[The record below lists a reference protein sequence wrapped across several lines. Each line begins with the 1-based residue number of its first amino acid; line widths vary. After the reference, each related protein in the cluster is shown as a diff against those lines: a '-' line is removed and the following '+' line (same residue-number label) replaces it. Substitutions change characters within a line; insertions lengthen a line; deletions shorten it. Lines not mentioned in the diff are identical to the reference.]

1 MNRIKTIAVVLGGA
15 GLVAGI
21 VGGLVL
27 MSGMVSVSA
36 RPPHSAVTTTL
47 LHTAFT
53 RSVAYNA
60 GHLVV
65 PDDIDAPGRVA
76 LGARVYAAVC
86 SNCHGTPG
94 LGQNPIALS
103 MRPSPQYLPAVVG
116 QFSDAELAWIV
127 DNGVRFSAMPAWPA
141 EGRLDETWSV
151 VAFLKQ
157 LPDMTPEDYA
167 ALTAPDPAAM
177 KEMPFGTDLAPVDSK
192 MPRRSE
198 PEAEYAWTVPAS
210 GFGGVA
216 TGPEPLVRC
225 ASCHGLDGRGTVT
238 GGEAPN
244 LTIQTADYLHAALR
258 SYAEAR
264 RHSGFMQPQAATLT
278 DAQMVA
284 LADYFSQTP
293 RSAGGPAAASDE
305 TLARGREIA
314 MNGIPDR
321 GFASCLSCHERGADD
336 PDKGLFF
343 PSLFGQSETFLRR
356 QLDLL
361 AAGSRGATGIYNP
374 MHAEAHG
381 MSQADRDAVAAWLAA
396 QVPTKVASLS
406 LDAMPVSADI
416 QEMTVKVCA
425 TCHEAGLSGSTD
437 GHTPNLTLQTAPYL
451 LETLHSFHLNNRHNG
466 QMVQMA
472 RNLTNAEIESL
483 AAFIG
488 AMPPSA
494 RPQELDAAAIA
505 RGKDLALN
513 GDPDR
518 GLPACTTCH
527 SASAVE
533 ALPLFARLD
542 GQSAVYLERRLRE
555 LDSAYSAKTAGLNPM
570 YPIARK
576 LTATERTDLAAY
588 FASLKPIPK

>member
-1 MNRIKTIAVVLGGA
+1 MIRIKTVAVVLGSA
-15 GLVAGI
+15 GLLAGI
-21 VGGLVL
+21 LGGLVL

-36 RPPHSAVTTTL
+36 RPPHSGLTTTL

-53 RSVAYNA
+53 RSVAHNA
-60 GHLVV
+60 ADLVV
-65 PDDIDAPGRVA
+65 PDDLDAPGRVA
-76 LGARVYAAVC
+76 LGARTYAAVC

-141 EGRLDETWSV
+141 EGRLEETWSV

-157 LPDMTPEDYA
+157 LPDMTPAEYDR
-167 ALTAPDPAAM
+167 LTANGPAAM
-177 KEMPFGTDLAPVDSK
+177 VEMPLGTDIAPVESK

-198 PEAEYAWTVPAS
+198 PEAEYAWTVPAA

-216 TGPEPLVRC
+216 DGLEPLVRC
-225 ASCHGLDGRGTVT
+225 AGCHGLDGRGTVT

-278 DAQMVA
+278 DAQMAA
-284 LADYFSQTP
+284 LAGYFSQTP
-293 RSAGGPAAASDE
+293 RSAGGPADASAE
-305 TLARGREIA
+305 VLARGREIA
-314 MNGIPDR
+314 VNGIPDR
-321 GFASCLSCHERGADD
+321 NVAGCLTCHERGADEPEKD
-336 PDKGLFF
+336 LYF

-381 MSQADRDAVAAWLAA
+381 MSQGDRNAVAAWLAA
-396 QVPTKVASLS
+396 QVPTKVAA
-406 LDAMPVSADI
+406 LDATPVPVSVEIKDL
-416 QEMTVKVCA
+416 TGKVCA
-425 TCHEAGLSGSTD
+425 KCHEAGLIGSPD
-437 GHTPNLTLQTAPYL
+437 GDAPNLTLQTAPYL
-451 LETLHSFHLNNRHNG
+451 FETLHAFHLNKRHNS
-466 QMVQMA
+466 QMVEMA
-472 RNLTNAEIESL
+472 RNLTTPEIESL

-488 AMPPSA
+488 AMPPVA

-505 RGKDLALN
+505 RGKELALN

-518 GLPACTTCH
+518 ELPACTTCH
-527 SASAVE
+527 AAAVVE

-542 GQSAVYLERRLRE
+542 GQSAIYLERRLKE
-555 LDSAYSAKTAGLNPM
+555 LDSAYSAQTAGLNPM
-570 YPIARK
+570 FPIARK
-576 LTATERTDLAAY
+576 LTAAERADLAAY
-588 FASLKPIPK
+588 FASLPPVPK

>member
-1 MNRIKTIAVVLGGA
+1 MTHIKTIAVVLVAA
-15 GLVAGI
+15 GLIAGL

-27 MSGMVSVSA
+27 MSGLVSVSA
-36 RPPHSAVTTTL
+36 RPPHSGLTTML

-53 RSVAYNA
+53 RSVAQNA
-60 GHLVV
+60 DDLVI
-65 PDDIDAPGRVA
+65 PADLDSPGRIA
-76 LGARVYAAVC
+76 LGARTYAAVC

-116 QFSDAELAWIV
+116 QFSDSELAWIV

-141 EGRLDETWSV
+141 DGRLDETWSV

-157 LPDMTPEDYA
+157 LPDMTPADYA
-167 ALTAPDPAAM
+167 ALTATDPMAM
-177 KEMPFGTDLAPVDSK
+177 TEMPLGTDLVPLESK

-198 PEAEYAWTVPAS
+198 PEAEHAWTVPAA
-210 GFGGVA
+210 GFGGV
-216 TGPEPLVRC
+216 TFGLEPLGRC

-284 LADYFSQTP
+284 LADHFSQVP
-293 RSAGGPAAASDE
+293 RSAGGLTSASIE

-314 MNGIPDR
+314 LNGIPDQ
-321 GFASCLSCHERGADD
+321 GVAGCLTCHERGAEE
-336 PDKGLFF
+336 PHKGLFF
-343 PSLFGQSETFLRR
+343 PALFGQSETYLRR

-381 MSQADRDAVAAWLAA
+381 MSQADRDAVAAWLSA
-396 QVPTKVASLS
+396 QVPTKVAN
-406 LDAMPVSADI
+406 VSKGVVPISAEV
-416 QEMTVKVCA
+416 QEMAVKVCA
-425 TCHEAGLSGSTD
+425 TCHEPDLTGSKD
-437 GHTPNLTLQTAPYL
+437 GHAPNLTLQTAPYL
-451 LETLHSFHLNNRHNG
+451 FETLHNFHLNKRHNG
-466 QMVQMA
+466 QMTEMA
-472 RNLTNAEIESL
+472 RNLTTAEIESL

-488 AMPPSA
+488 GMPPSA
-494 RPQELDAAAIA
+494 RPQQFDATAIE
-505 RGKDLALN
+505 RGKTLAQN
-513 GDPDR
+513 GDPAR
-518 GLPACTTCH
+518 ELPACTTCH
-527 SASAVE
+527 GAAAVE

-542 GQSAVYLERRLRE
+542 GQSAVYLERRLKE
-555 LDSAYSAKTAGLNPM
+555 MDSAYVAETAGLNPM
-570 YPIARK
+570 YQFARE
-576 LTATERTDLAAY
+576 LTVGERSDLAAY
-588 FASLKPIPK
+588 FASLPLVPK

>member
-27 MSGMVSVSA
+27 LSGMVGVSA
-36 RPPHSAVTTTL
+36 RPPHSGLTTTL

-53 RSVAYNA
+53 RSVAHNA
-60 GHLVV
+60 GDLVV
-65 PDDIDAPGRVA
+65 PDDLDTPGRVA
-76 LGARVYAAVC
+76 LGAKTYAAVC

-141 EGRLDETWSV
+141 EGRLDETWSI

-157 LPDMTPEDYA
+157 LPDMTPADFA
-167 ALTAPDPAAM
+167 ALTAIDPAAM
-177 KEMPFGTDLAPVDSK
+177 TEMPLGPDLAAVESK

-198 PEAEYAWTVPAS
+198 PEAEYAWTVPAA

-216 TGPEPLVRC
+216 IGTEPLVRC

-284 LADYFSQTP
+284 LADYFSQVP
-293 RSAGGPAAASDE
+293 RSAGGPTAASAE

-314 MNGIPDR
+314 TNGIPDR
-321 GFASCLSCHERGADD
+321 GVASCLSCHERGADE

-343 PSLFGQSETFLRR
+343 PSLFGQSETYLRR

-381 MSQADRDAVAAWLAA
+381 MSQDDRDAVAAWLAA
-396 QVPTKVASLS
+396 QVPTKVASVRQ
-406 LDAMPVSADI
+406 DAVPVSAEI

-425 TCHEAGLSGSTD
+425 TCHEVGLSGSKD
-437 GHTPNLTLQTAPYL
+437 GNAPNLTLQTAPYL
-451 LETLHSFHLNNRHNG
+451 FETLHSFHLNKRHNG
-466 QMVQMA
+466 QMVEMA
-472 RNLTNAEIESL
+472 RNLTTAEIESL
-483 AAFIG
+483 AAYIG
-488 AMPPSA
+488 GMPPSP

-505 RGKDLALN
+505 RGKQLALN

-518 GLPACTTCH
+518 DLPACATCH
-527 SASAVE
+527 SAAAVE

-542 GQSAVYLERRLRE
+542 GQSAVYLERRLKE
-555 LDSAYSAKTAGLNPM
+555 LDSPYSAQTAGLNPM
-570 YPIARK
+570 YRFASK
-576 LTATERTDLAAY
+576 LTEGERSDLAAY
-588 FASLKPIPK
+588 FASLPPVPK

>member
-27 MSGMVSVSA
+27 LSGMVSVSA

-53 RSVAYNA
+53 RSVAHNA
-60 GHLVV
+60 GDLVV
-65 PDDIDAPGRVA
+65 PDDLDAPGRVA
-76 LGARVYAAVC
+76 LGARTYAAVC

-116 QFSDAELAWIV
+116 QFTDAELAWIV
-127 DNGVRFSAMPAWPA
+127 DNGVKFSAMPAWPA

-157 LPDMTPEDYA
+157 LPEMTPADYA
-167 ALTAPDPAAM
+167 ALTASDPATAT
-177 KEMPFGTDLAPVDSK
+177 EMPLGADLAPVESK

-216 TGPEPLVRC
+216 VGNEPLVRC
-225 ASCHGLDGRGTVT
+225 AGCHGVDGRGTVT

-244 LTIQTADYLHAALR
+244 LTIQTAEYLHAALR

-293 RSAGGPAAASDE
+293 RSAGGPASASAE

-314 MNGIPDR
+314 MNGIPDK
-321 GFASCLSCHERGADD
+321 GVAGCLSCHERGADE

-343 PSLFGQSETFLRR
+343 PSLFGQSETYLRR

-381 MSQADRDAVAAWLAA
+381 MSQADRDAVAAWLSA
-396 QVPTKVASLS
+396 QVPTKVASLGQE
-406 LDAMPVSADI
+406 AVPVSAKI

-425 TCHEAGLSGSTD
+425 TCHEADLAGSKD
-437 GHTPNLTLQTAPYL
+437 GHAPNLTLQTAPYL
-451 LETLHSFHLNNRHNG
+451 LEALHSFHLNERHNS
-466 QMVQMA
+466 QMVEMT
-472 RNLTNAEIESL
+472 RNLTTAEIESL
-483 AAFIG
+483 AAFVG
-488 AMPPSA
+488 GMPPVA
-494 RPQELDAAAIA
+494 RPKVLDAAAIG
-505 RGKDLALN
+505 RGKELAMN
-513 GDPDR
+513 GDPER
-518 GLPACTTCH
+518 ELPACTTCH
-527 SASAVE
+527 AASAVE

-542 GQSAVYLERRLRE
+542 GQSAVYLERRLKE
-555 LDSAYSAKTAGLNPM
+555 LDSAYAAKTAGLNPM
-570 YPIARK
+570 YQFARK
-576 LTATERTDLAAY
+576 LTEAERADLAAY
-588 FASLKPIPK
+588 FASLPPVLK

>member
-15 GLVAGI
+15 GVVAGI

-27 MSGMVSVSA
+27 LSGVVSVSA
-36 RPPHSAVTTTL
+36 RPPHSGLTTTL

-53 RSVAYNA
+53 RSVAQNA
-60 GHLVV
+60 GGLVV
-65 PDDIDAPGRVA
+65 PDDLSAPGRVA
-76 LGARVYAAVC
+76 LGARTYAAVC

-103 MRPSPQYLPAVVG
+103 MRPSPQNLPAVVD
-116 QFSDAELAWIV
+116 QFTDAELAWIV

-157 LPDMTPEDYA
+157 LPDMTAADYA
-167 ALTAPDPAAM
+167 ALTASDPAVAADM
-177 KEMPFGTDLAPVDSK
+177 APGTELAPVASQ

-198 PEAEYAWTVPAS
+198 PQAEYAWTVPAS
-210 GFGGVA
+210 GFGGITVGA
-216 TGPEPLVRC
+216 EPLARC
-225 ASCHGLDGRGTVT
+225 AGCHGFDGRGTVT

-284 LADYFSQTP
+284 LAEYFSQVP
-293 RSAGGPAAASDE
+293 RSAGGPAGASPE
-305 TLARGREIA
+305 ALARGRDIA

-321 GFASCLSCHERGADD
+321 GVAGCLTCHERGADE
-336 PDKGLFF
+336 PEKGLFF
-343 PSLFGQSETFLRR
+343 PSLFGQSETYLRR

-361 AAGSRGATGIYNP
+361 GAGSRGATGIYNP

-396 QVPTKVASLS
+396 QVPTKVATADQS
-406 LDAMPVSADI
+406 AAPVSAQI
-416 QEMTVKVCA
+416 KEMTAKVCA
-425 TCHEAGLSGSTD
+425 SCHEADLSGSKD
-437 GHTPNLTLQTAPYL
+437 GHVPNLTLQTSPYL
-451 LETLHSFHLNNRHNG
+451 RETLHSFHLNQRHNG
-466 QMVQMA
+466 QMVEMT
-472 RNLTNAEIESL
+472 RPLTSAEIESL

-488 AMPPSA
+488 DMPPVA
-494 RPQELDAAAIA
+494 RPQTLDAAAIA
-505 RGKDLALN
+505 RGKELAVN
-513 GDPDR
+513 GDPER
-518 GLPACTTCH
+518 EWPACTTCH
-527 SASAVE
+527 GASAVA

-542 GQSAVYLERRLRE
+542 GQSAVYLERRLKE
-555 LDSAYSAKTAGLNPM
+555 LDSAYSASTAGLNPM
-570 YPIARK
+570 YQFARK
-576 LTATERTDLAAY
+576 LTAEERADLAAY
-588 FASLKPIPK
+588 FASLPPTGK

>member
-1 MNRIKTIAVVLGGA
+1 MSRIKTIAVVLGGA
-15 GLVAGI
+15 GLVAG
-21 VGGLVL
+21 VFGGVVL
-27 MSGMVSVSA
+27 LSGMVGVSA
-36 RPPHSAVTTTL
+36 RPPHSGLTTTL

-53 RSVAYNA
+53 RSVAHNA
-60 GHLVV
+60 GDLVV
-65 PDDIDAPGRVA
+65 PDDLDAPGRIA
-76 LGARVYAAVC
+76 LGARTYAAVC

-116 QFSDAELAWIV
+116 QFSDSELAWIV

-141 EGRLDETWSV
+141 EGRLDETWSI

-157 LPDMTPEDYA
+157 LPNMTPADYA
-167 ALTAPDPAAM
+167 ALTANDPAAM
-177 KEMPFGTDLAPVDSK
+177 TEMPLGTDLAPVESK

-198 PEAEYAWTVPAS
+198 PEAEYAWTVPAA

-216 TGPEPLVRC
+216 IGSEPLVRC

-244 LTIQTADYLHAALR
+244 LTIQTAEYLHAALR

-284 LADYFSQTP
+284 LADYFSQVP
-293 RSAGGPAAASDE
+293 RSAGGPAEASGE

-314 MNGIPDR
+314 TNGIPDM
-321 GFASCLSCHERGADD
+321 GVAGCLSCHERGADE
-336 PDKGLFF
+336 PEKGLFF
-343 PSLFGQSETFLRR
+343 PSLFGQSETYLRR

-381 MSQADRDAVAAWLAA
+381 MSQTDRDAVAAWLAA
-396 QVPTKVASLS
+396 QVPSKVSNVRQ
-406 LDAMPVSADI
+406 DAVPVSAKI
-416 QEMTVKVCA
+416 REMTVKVCS
-425 TCHEAGLSGSTD
+425 TCHEAGLTGSKD
-437 GHTPNLTLQTAPYL
+437 GDVPNLTLQTAPYL
-451 LETLHSFHLNNRHNG
+451 FETLHSFHLNNRHNG
-466 QMVQMA
+466 QMVEMA
-472 RNLTNAEIESL
+472 RNLTTAEIESL
-483 AAFIG
+483 AAYIG
-488 AMPPSA
+488 GMPPSA

-505 RGKDLALN
+505 RGRDLALN

-518 GLPACTTCH
+518 ELPACATCH
-527 SASAVE
+527 GAAAVE

-542 GQSAVYLERRLRE
+542 GQSAVYLERRLKE
-555 LDSAYSAKTAGLNPM
+555 LDSPYAASTAGLNPM

-576 LTATERTDLAAY
+576 LTANERADLAAY
-588 FASLKPIPK
+588 FASLQPVPK